1 LRAIAVALVVLAH
14 AGFAGF
20 AGGYIG
26 VDVFFVLSGYL
37 ISGLLIDEYSSSG
50 AIRYGRFL
58 ARRLRRLLP
67 ALLVMLVVVFVAAS
81 QLLSAYELR
90 MQSGSL
96 PYAASWTSNIFFAVV
111 ERDYFSALQAEDL
124 FLHTWSLG
132 VEEQFYIFWPWV
144 LLLTFSLSKPGSP
157 HVNVRNRIL
166 IVLALAF
173 VASLALELYW
183 AFTRPLY
190 SFYFMPSRIWQFA
203 LGAAVFVLRNAEV
216 SRQEA
221 EPGTRPRLLFSQGS
235 AYLGLLLI
243 LGSAITLQTDTNYPG
258 YSALFPSLG
267 AALVI
272 AAGTVA
278 MPGVNALLATKPM
291 VWLGDRSY
299 SLYLWHWPLLILGNS
314 YGLTDS
320 LLGTAALIGGS
331 VILATLSYRFI
342 ELPFWRGRFS
352 TTPMTRTIAVSV
364 AAIAIVMASYQG
376 IRTGIPRLADPPTSA
391 NAYDPRVDA
400 SPLIYS
406 ANSHCDTG
414 HFSSQIVPCAIGTRG
429 ADKLAVL
436 IGDSIGAQWST
447 LVSAIWESPDWQ
459 ILVLTKSACAI
470 VDENYH
476 YAKIGGPY
484 HVCTE
489 WRNAVLDY
497 IESIEPDVILIGS
510 SADYEFSDQQWLQGS
525 SRVLSRVSGAAKQV
539 VVIQPNP
546 GLSFDGPSCLEEPYR
561 FSIRLKDSKRECEE
575 ALSSSQT
582 AHVGKLIDQAATS
595 FDNVHTLDLGDLVC
609 PGARCAAESTD
620 GTIVYRDSQHLTMSF
635 VNSLVPDALDRLVGM
650 GVAH

>member
-1 LRAIAVALVVLAH
+1 MRAIAVALVILAH
-14 AGFAGF
+14 AGAAGF

-37 ISGLLIDEYSSSG
+37 ISGLLIDEFNSSG
-50 AIRYGRFL
+50 GVRYGRFL

-67 ALLVMLVVVFVAAS
+67 ALLAMLVVVFIAAS
-81 QLLSAYELR
+81 HLLSAYELR

-132 VEEQFYIFWPWV
+132 VEEQFYIIWPWL
-144 LLLTFSLSKPGSP
+144 LLLTFALAKPGSP
-157 HVNVRNRIL
+157 QFDVRNRIL
-166 IVLALAF
+166 KVLALAF

-183 AFTRPLY
+183 SFTRPLF
-190 SFYFMPSRIWQFA
+190 SFYLMPSRIWQFA
-203 LGAAVFVLRNAEV
+203 LGAAVFVLRETEL
-216 SRQEA
+216 SRQQA
-221 EPGTRPRLLFSQGS
+221 EPATQPRRLFSQGS

-243 LGSAITLQTDTNYPG
+243 FGSAITLQGDTNYPG

-267 AALVI
+267 AALLI
-272 AAGTVA
+272 AAGTGP
-278 MPGVNALLATKPM
+278 MNGINAWLASKPL

-299 SLYLWHWPLLILGNS
+299 SLYLWHWPLLILGDA
-314 YGLTDS
+314 YGYTDT
-320 LLGTAALIGGS
+320 LPGTAALIAVS
-331 VILATLSYRFI
+331 VVLATLSYRFV
-342 ELPFWRGRFS
+342 ELPYWRGRFS
-352 TTPMTRTIAVSV
+352 EAPVTGTIAISAASV
-364 AAIAIVMASYQG
+364 AIVLAGYLG
-376 IRTGIPRLADPPTSA
+376 VRTETTNPGSPLTSA
-391 NAYDPRVDA
+391 GAYDPRVDA

-406 ANSHCDTG
+406 ASLHCDTG
-414 HFSSQIVPCAIGTRG
+414 HFNNQIVPCAIGTRG

-436 IGDSIGAQWST
+436 VGDSIGAQWST

-470 VDENYH
+470 VDESYH

-484 HVCTE
+484 QVCTE

-510 SADYEFSDQQWLQGS
+510 SADYAFSDQQWLRGS
-525 SRVLSRVSGAAKQV
+525 SRVLSRVSEAARQV

-561 FSIRLKDSKRECEE
+561 FSIRLEDSNRECEE
-575 ALSSSQT
+575 ALSSTKT
-582 AHVGKLIDQAATS
+582 AHVGRLMDQAATS

-609 PGARCAAESTD
+609 PGERCAAEAAD
-620 GTIVYRDSQHLTMSF
+620 GTIVYRDSKHLTMSF
-635 VNSLVPDALDRLVGM
+635 VNSLVPDALDRLVAM
-650 GVAH
+650 GVMH